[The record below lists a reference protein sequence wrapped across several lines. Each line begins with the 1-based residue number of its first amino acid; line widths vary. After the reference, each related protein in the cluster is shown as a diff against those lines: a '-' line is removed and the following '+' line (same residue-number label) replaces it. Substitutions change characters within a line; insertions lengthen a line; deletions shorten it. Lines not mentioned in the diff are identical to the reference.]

1 MKPAASLCFT
11 GNLEYRGAR
20 QALTP
25 AITAAWSRLTQ
36 PRVALPKM
44 AATPGLAGG
53 WINVTMLSEAGVCK
67 QGVAALLLM
76 LPEVSVATPHG
87 SGEAILMLVQGKKCN

>member
-1 MKPAASLCFT
+1 MFHGQSGVPRSTSGLD
-11 GNLEYRGAR
+11 AR
-20 QALTP
+20 HYSGVEP
-25 AITAAWSRLTQ
+25 CLTQ

-44 AATPGLAGG
+44 AAAPGLAGG